1 MEYQYDFFQLLEE
14 DVKLEATPQGVLHV
28 DVEVCPV
35 CGDEIVR
42 NGRCKTCY
50 SCGWSSCDL

>member
-1 MEYQYDFFQLLEE
+1 MDIQLDFLPILEKPE
-14 DVKLEATPQGVLHV
+14 TSFAPEPTMNPSV
-28 DVEVCPV
+28 DLCPE
-35 CGDEIVR
+35 CDNEITR

>member
-1 MEYQYDFFQLLEE
+1 MNIQYNFFDILEE
-14 DVKLEATPQGVLHV
+14 CDKIDATPKTELP
-28 DVEVCPV
+28 DICPV
-35 CGDEIVR
+35 CGEEIIR

>member
-1 MEYQYDFFQLLEE
+1 MEYQYNFFQ
-14 DVKLEATPQGVLHV
+14 KLDESIKMDATPQGALL
-28 DVEVCPV
+28 ETEACPV
-35 CGDEIVR
+35 CGEEVVT

>member
-1 MEYQYDFFQLLEE
+1 MNNQYDFFQILEK
-14 DVKLEATPQGVLHV
+14 DIKMDATLQGVSLET
-28 DVEVCPV
+28 EVCPI
-35 CGDEIVR
+35 CGEDLII